1 MEHYET
7 PSGNNLL
14 RIAEAASPIVVVALS
29 TIYLVHKRWN
39 NYSKYVTNTVIES
52 LTVSISKRR
61 LILLLAT
68 ACQTLGWLYEFVQHS
83 FKSSHQ
89 ELYGSFSFLTLFLT
103 WSILFVLS
111 FTSPVLN
118 HYKNRHYNQVF
129 AVIYTYLFFDSIYRA
144 LSVES
149 IQNWNISNVMVSFGL
164 FVVVITTP
172 QPFHPRDLQAA
183 SYENFEV
190 KDGTVYRNNL
200 KLSPEATASIFSW
213 ATFQWMNP
221 MVVFGFHNAVTR
233 ENIYALTF
241 QHLSRTTYEDFVNT
255 QRYFDRIRVLRRIYS
270 SNKREIWSQFIFST
284 LASLFGYLSP
294 FFQQKFLEYIELKEN
309 RPPIQT
315 VYLYVLGLFLVAVI
329 KLLCNTVQLW
339 MGRRWNI
346 RTLIMLDSEIFA
358 KTLKRKDA
366 SGKIS
371 KAAEATEAAADAAG
385 ASNAAN
391 ATESPVESENAPK
404 DDGKDK
410 KEGKKEGNEE
420 EESFSNVGR
429 ITNLMSVDADK
440 LSDIPSYIF
449 MIYNAPLE
457 IMVALFYLYNLLGV
471 AALVG
476 AVVMVLCF
484 PITGLITK
492 KMSDNY
498 TALTSATDK
507 RNDLINE
514 MLQGIRMI
522 KYFAWE
528 SNWREKIY
536 DARRTEIKSLI
547 KTIIL
552 DVLVNIVFLVAP
564 VLVTVSSFIWYTKI
578 AGNELTA
585 SVAFVSITLFEML
598 RAPLI
603 FIPESVNTFTEAYV
617 SLKRI
622 SKYLNESE
630 ITENINSEPIE
641 VPEGVSPQTVLA
653 RVGFEESVFQWH
665 IEKAA
670 ANIEDTPPDTA
681 ASDEEAQITSSSTV
695 STLNSTSQEAD
706 KTFQLHVP
714 QFNFPTGKLTL
725 ICGPTGSGKS
735 SFLHALLG
743 EMDIVSGR
751 VYLPSRTVLSNE
763 NFSKVDPE
771 YPNLYLNKVAY
782 VAQQPFLQHA
792 SIRDNILFGLPYDEG
807 RYRTALYQCA
817 LNKDLTILPDG
828 DRTEIGEKGISL
840 SGGQK
845 QRVSLARAVYSN
857 AKTILLDDCLSAVD
871 AHTSKHIYQKCFMG
885 ELLKG
890 RTVILVSHQVRL
902 CLPGAKYFIKIE
914 NGSAFGCDTVENL
927 RKNGQLQKLVGSE
940 LQANKEEEEQIEN
953 ILDPEDNDNETAE
966 VDLDNKAEA
975 AKLVQEESSE
985 KGQVKFKVYYTY
997 LAACGSWGY
1006 WSILLGTYVFVRLL
1020 TFAENWWIRVWAA
1033 AYDQSAPVVNANIAN
1048 FVSEQSPQY
1057 LIMNNKIPIV
1067 HGVFDTL
1074 GAAIQKQNVFRS
1086 WVFEE
1091 KAPMNVD
1098 YYVGIYTL
1106 LCFTS
1111 IFFDAF
1117 RNFVIY
1123 WGSIRGARKLFDAL
1137 LDRIIHAPMRFFDTT
1152 PVGRI
1157 LNRFS
1162 KDVSTIDM
1170 QIARNGS
1177 FLIECMTGIVAST
1190 IVITAITPQFLV
1202 VAISISM
1209 LYFAIGLFYLRIS
1222 RELKR
1227 LNSVSRSPIYSHF
1240 TESLVGVTTI
1250 RAYGVEEQFMRSV
1263 YQKIDSFVAPF
1274 YFLWMSNRWL
1284 YARIEFIGAFVTLST
1299 GIFLILNLDHID
1311 AGMAGISLFYAR
1323 QFLEYIYW
1331 FIRQYTNVEMNLNS
1345 VERVQEYLE
1354 LEQELSDSPDGYRPP
1369 AAWPTTAS
1377 IEVKD
1382 LVIRYAPELDPVLH
1396 GVSFSTKAH
1405 EKIGIVGRTGSGK
1418 STMALSFFRFLEAS
1432 SGSISI
1438 DGIDISKM
1446 GIQDL
1451 RTQLTIIPQDAI
1463 LFSGTIRSNID
1474 PFNEHSDAEV
1484 WETLDRAHLT
1494 KASDRLKSLNGGR
1507 ATPTSPTG
1515 SVNVED
1521 GKHVSAITSLNQQVS
1536 DGGNNFSQGQRQ
1548 LLCLARALLKNSK
1561 LIIMDEATASVDF
1574 ETDTKIQTTIRQE
1587 FTNSTLLC
1595 IAHRLRTIIDYDRV
1609 LVLDQGRVAEF
1620 DTPYNLING
1629 AGKGV
1634 FKSMCEQSGEMEIL
1648 LKMATQAHNKESDEQ
1663 SPDNHTPLY

>member
-1 MEHYET
+1 MEQPLIPNDDHI
-7 PSGNNLL
+7 
-14 RIAEAASPIVVVALS
+14 RIAEAVLPFVVVGLS
-29 TIYLVHKRWN
+29 TIYLVYKRWHKDN
-39 NYSKYVTNTVIES
+39 TKYVTSTETVS

-61 LILLLAT
+61 LILLLLT
-68 ACQTLGWLYEFVQHS
+68 AIQSVVWLVKFVQQSFHS
-83 FKSSHQ
+83 NH
-89 ELYGSFSFLTLFLT
+89 EVLEGSINLLSLFMA
-103 WSILFVLS
+103 WSTLFVLS

-118 HYKNRHYNQVF
+118 HYKDRHYNQSF
-129 AVIYTYLFFDSIYRA
+129 AVIYTYLLFDSIYRA
-144 LSVES
+144 LSVKDVD
-149 IQNWNISNVMVSFGL
+149 NWDIINIVVVFVL
-164 FVVVITTP
+164 FVVVGTTP
-172 QPFHPRDLQAA
+172 QPYHPRDLQAA
-183 SYENFEV
+183 SYEKLEV
-190 KDGTVYRNNL
+190 KEGTVYRGDL

-221 MVVFGFHNAVTR
+221 MVVFGFHNTVTR
-233 ENIYALTF
+233 ENLYALTF

-255 QRYFDRIRVLRRIYS
+255 QKYFDRIKVLRRIYS
-270 SNKREIWSQFIFST
+270 CNKREIWCQFIFST
-284 LASLFGYLSP
+284 LACLFGYLSP
-294 FFQQKFLEYIELKEN
+294 FFQQKFLEYIETKEN

-315 VYLYVLGLFLVAVI
+315 VYLYVLGLFLVAVV

-346 RTLIMLDSEIFA
+346 RTLVMLDSEIFA
-358 KTLKRKDA
+358 KTLKRKDV
-366 SGKIS
+366 SGKVT
-371 KAAEATEAAADAAG
+371 KNAEAEETAASAESGAANKGNAETADA
-385 ASNAAN
+385 
-391 ATESPVESENAPK
+391 
-404 DDGKDK
+404 KDK
-410 KEGKKEGNEE
+410 KEPKKEE

-457 IMVALFYLYNLLGV
+457 IAVALFYLYNLLGS

-492 KMSDNY
+492 KMSENY
-498 TALTSATDK
+498 TALTAATDK

-528 SNWREKIY
+528 QNWKEKISE
-536 DARRTEIKSLI
+536 ARRTEIKNLI

-552 DVLVNIVFLVAP
+552 DVAINIIFLVAP
-564 VLVTVSSFIWYTKI
+564 VLVTVSSFIWYTKVS
-578 AGNELTA
+578 GNELTA

-603 FIPESVNTFTEAYV
+603 FIPESVNTFTEAHV

-622 SKYLNESE
+622 TKYLKEAE
-630 ITENINSEPIE
+630 VTENLNVEPIE

-665 IEKAA
+665 LEKAA
-670 ANIEDTPPDTA
+670 PEEESATPAVA
-681 ASDEEAQITSSSTV
+681 AASSDEEALINSSSTT
-695 STLNSTSQEAD
+695 STLNSAD
-706 KTFQLHVP
+706 QSTAPTFQLTVP
-714 QFNFPTGKLTL
+714 RFNFPTGKLSL

-751 VYLPSRTVLSNE
+751 VYLPSRTVLTVDNV
-763 NFSKVDPE
+763 SKIDPD

-792 SIRDNILFGLPYDEG
+792 SIRDNILFGLPYDEE
-807 RYRTALYQCA
+807 RYRTTLYQCA

-857 AKTILLDDCLSAVD
+857 AKTVLLDDCLSAVD
-871 AHTSKHIYQKCFMG
+871 AHTSKHIYQKCFLG

-890 RTVILVSHQVRL
+890 RTVILVTHQVRL
-902 CLPGAKYFIKIE
+902 CLPGAKYFVKIE
-914 NGSAFGCDTVENL
+914 HGQALGCDTVENL
-927 RKNGQLQKLVGSE
+927 RKNGQLLKLVGQE
-940 LQANKEEEEQIEN
+940 LEEEKEEEEDIEDLFETEN
-953 ILDPEDNDNETAE
+953 NENESNE

-975 AKLVQEESSE
+975 AKLVKEETSE
-985 KGQVKFKVYYTY
+985 KGQVKFKVYLTY
-997 LAACGSWGY
+997 LAACGSWVY
-1006 WSILLGTYVFVRLL
+1006 WSIVIGTYVVVRLL
-1020 TFAENWWIRVWAA
+1020 TFAENWWLRIWAA
-1033 AYDQSAPVVNANIAN
+1033 AYDEAAPVLNSTIAAY
-1048 FVSEQSPQY
+1048 VSEQSPQY
-1057 LIMNNKIPIV
+1057 LILNNKVPV
-1067 HGVFDTL
+1067 VSGVFDTL
-1074 GAAIQKQNVFRS
+1074 GAAVQKQNVFRS
-1086 WVFEE
+1086 WVFSE
-1091 KAPMNVD
+1091 KTPVNVD
-1098 YYVGIYTL
+1098 YYIAIYVAVCFASIL
-1106 LCFTS
+1106 L
-1111 IFFDAF
+1111 DAF

-1123 WGSIRGARKLFDAL
+1123 WGSIRGARILFNNL
-1137 LDRIIHAPMRFFDTT
+1137 LNRIIHAPMRFFDTT

-1157 LNRFS
+1157 LNRFG
-1162 KDVSTIDM
+1162 KDISTIDM

-1177 FLIECMTGIVAST
+1177 FLIECLTGIVAST
-1190 IVITAITPQFLV
+1190 IVISAITPQFLV
-1202 VAISISM
+1202 VAIGISM
-1209 LYFAIGLFYLRIS
+1209 LYFVIGLFYLRIS

-1250 RAYGVEEQFMRSV
+1250 RAYGVEDQFMRSV
-1263 YQKIDSFVAPF
+1263 YEKLDSFVAPF

-1311 AGMAGISLFYAR
+1311 AGMAGVSLFYAR

-1354 LEQELSDSPDGYRPP
+1354 LDQEPSRSSDGYRPP

-1396 GVSFSTKAH
+1396 GISFTTKAH

-1438 DGIDISKM
+1438 DGIDISRM
-1446 GIQDL
+1446 GVQDL
-1451 RTQLTIIPQDAI
+1451 RNQLTIIPQDAI

-1474 PFNEHSDAEV
+1474 PFNEHTDEEV

-1494 KASDRLKSLNGGR
+1494 RASDRLKTINGGR
-1507 ATPTSPTG
+1507 STPTSSTG
-1515 SVNVED
+1515 SATADED
-1521 GKHVSAITSLNQQVS
+1521 KHVSAITSLNQQVS

-1609 LVLDQGRVAEF
+1609 LVLDQGRVVEY
-1620 DTPYNLING
+1620 DTPYNLIQG
-1629 AGKGV
+1629 SGEGV

-1648 LKMATQAHNKESDEQ
+1648 LKMATQAHNTKESSD
-1663 SPDNHTPLY
+1663 

>member
-1 MEHYET
+1 MEQYTT
-7 PSGNNLL
+7 PTDDRI
-14 RIAEAASPIVVVALS
+14 RIAEAALPVAVVGLS
-29 TIYLVHKRWN
+29 TIYLLYKRWHKDN
-39 NYSKYVTNTVIES
+39 AKYDSSAEIVS

-61 LILLLAT
+61 LALLLLT
-68 ACQTLGWLYEFVQHS
+68 GLQSLGWLLEFVQQS
-83 FKSSHQ
+83 FDSNKLEESIYLLS
-89 ELYGSFSFLTLFLT
+89 LFMT
-103 WSILFVLS
+103 WSILFVLA

-118 HYKNRHYNQVF
+118 HYKDRHYNQTF
-129 AVIYTYLFFDSIYRA
+129 AVIYTYLLFDSIYRA
-144 LSVES
+144 LSV
-149 IQNWNISNVMVSFGL
+149 QPVDNWDILNIVVNFTL
-164 FVVVITTP
+164 FVIVGTTP

-183 SYENFEV
+183 SYEELEV
-190 KDGTVYRNNL
+190 KEGTVYRAGL

-221 MVVFGFHNAVTR
+221 MVVFGFHNTVTR
-233 ENIYALTF
+233 ENLYALTF

-255 QRYFDRIRVLRRIYS
+255 QKYFDRIKVLRRLYS
-270 SNKREIWSQFIFST
+270 CNKREIWCQFIFST
-284 LASLFGYLSP
+284 LACLFGYLSP
-294 FFQQKFLEYIELKEN
+294 FFQQKFLEYIETKEN

-346 RTLIMLDSEIFA
+346 RTLVMLDSEIFA
-358 KTLKRKDA
+358 KTLKRKDV
-366 SGKIS
+366 SGKIT
-371 KAAEATEAAADAAG
+371 KATETEET
-385 ASNAAN
+385 AAN
-391 ATESPVESENAPK
+391 AESGEAGANKDNTETGDA
-404 DDGKDK
+404 KDK
-410 KEGKKEGNEE
+410 KDSKKDEE

-457 IMVALFYLYNLLGV
+457 IVVALFYLYNLLGS

-476 AVVMVLCF
+476 AVVMVVCF

-492 KMSDNY
+492 KMSENY
-498 TALTSATDK
+498 TALTAATDK

-528 SNWREKIY
+528 NNWKEKISE
-536 DARRTEIKSLI
+536 ARRTEIKNLI

-552 DVLVNIVFLVAP
+552 DVMINIIFLVAP
-564 VLVTVSSFIWYTKI
+564 VLVTVSSFIWYTKVS
-578 AGNELTA
+578 GNELTA

-603 FIPESVNTFTEAYV
+603 FIPESVNTFTEAHV

-622 SKYLNESE
+622 TKYLMESE
-630 ITENINSEPIE
+630 VTENLNNEPIE
-641 VPEGVSPQTVLA
+641 VPEGVNPQTVLA

-665 IEKAA
+665 LEKV
-670 ANIEDTPPDTA
+670 TA
-681 ASDEEAQITSSSTV
+681 EEESDIPATSATDEEALINSSSTA
-695 STLNSTSQEAD
+695 STLNSTGQPATSD
-706 KTFQLHVP
+706 FQLTIP
-714 QFNFPTGKLTL
+714 RFNFPTGKLSL
-725 ICGPTGSGKS
+725 VCGPTGSGKS

-751 VYLPSRTVLSNE
+751 VYLPSRTVLSVE
-763 NFSKVDPE
+763 NVSKIDPDF
-771 YPNLYLNKVAY
+771 PNLYLNKVAY

-792 SIRDNILFGLPYDEG
+792 SIRDNILFGLPYDEE
-807 RYRTALYQCA
+807 RYRTTLYQCA

-857 AKTILLDDCLSAVD
+857 AKTVLLDDCLSAVD
-871 AHTSKHIYQKCFMG
+871 AHTSKHIYQKCFLG

-890 RTVILVSHQVRL
+890 RTVILVTHQVRL
-902 CLPGAKYFIKIE
+902 CLPGAKYFVKIE
-914 NGSAFGCDTVENL
+914 HGQALGCDTVENL
-927 RKNGQLQKLVGSE
+927 RKNGELLKLVGQE
-940 LQANKEEEEQIEN
+940 LEDEKEEEDDIEDLIDTEN
-953 ILDPEDNDNETAE
+953 NENESNE
-966 VDLDNKAEA
+966 VDLDNKTEA
-975 AKLVQEESSE
+975 AKLVKEETSE
-985 KGQVKFKVYYTY
+985 KGQVKFKVYLTY
-997 LAACGSWGY
+997 LAACGSWVY
-1006 WSILLGTYVFVRLL
+1006 WSILIGTYVVVRLL
-1020 TFAENWWIRVWAA
+1020 TFAENWWIRIWAA
-1033 AYDQSAPVVNANIAN
+1033 AYDNSAPVLNATLAT
-1048 FVSEQSPQY
+1048 FVSEQNPQY

-1067 HGVFDTL
+1067 TGVFDTL
-1074 GAAIQKQNVFRS
+1074 GAAVQKQNVFKT

-1091 KAPMNVD
+1091 KTPVNVD
-1098 YYVGIYTL
+1098 YYIGIYVAVCFASIL
-1106 LCFTS
+1106 L
-1111 IFFDAF
+1111 DAF

-1123 WGSIRGARKLFDAL
+1123 WGSIRGARILFDSL

-1157 LNRFS
+1157 LNRFG

-1177 FLIECMTGIVAST
+1177 FLIECLTGIVAST
-1190 IVITAITPQFLV
+1190 IVISAITPQFLV
-1202 VAISISM
+1202 VAIAISM
-1209 LYFAIGLFYLRIS
+1209 LYFVIGLFYLRIS

-1263 YQKIDSFVAPF
+1263 YEKLDSFIAPF

-1299 GIFLILNLDHID
+1299 GVFLILNLDHID
-1311 AGMAGISLFYAR
+1311 AGMAGVSLFYAR

-1354 LEQELSDSPDGYRPP
+1354 LDQEPSYSSDGYRPP

-1396 GVSFSTKAH
+1396 GISFSTKAH

-1432 SGSISI
+1432 SGSIYI
-1438 DGIDISKM
+1438 DGIDISKL
-1446 GIQDL
+1446 GTQDL
-1451 RTQLTIIPQDAI
+1451 RNQLTIIPQDAI

-1474 PFNEHSDAEV
+1474 PFNEHTDEEV

-1494 KASDRLKSLNGGR
+1494 RATDRLKAVNNGGSS
-1507 ATPTSPTG
+1507 TPTSSTG
-1515 SVNVED
+1515 SVTAD
-1521 GKHVSAITSLNQQVS
+1521 DSKRISAITSLNQQVS

-1574 ETDTKIQTTIRQE
+1574 ETDTKIQTTIREE

-1609 LVLDQGRVAEF
+1609 LVLDQGCVVEY
-1620 DTPYNLING
+1620 DTPYNLIHG
-1629 AGKGV
+1629 AGDGV

-1648 LKMATQAHNKESDEQ
+1648 LKMATQAYNNKGSD
-1663 SPDNHTPLY
+1663 

>member
-1 MEHYET
+1 MEQHET
-7 PSGNNLL
+7 SGNDSL
-14 RIAEAASPIVVVALS
+14 RIIEAASPITIVGLS
-29 TIYLVHKRWN
+29 TLYLIYKRWFSDN
-39 NYSKYVTNTVIES
+39 SKYPTNATIES
-52 LTVSISKRR
+52 LTVSIGKRR
-61 LILLLAT
+61 FILLLLT
-68 ACQTLGWLYEFVQHS
+68 GLQSLGWLYEFVQHS
-83 FKSSHQ
+83 FRSSHQ
-89 ELYGSFSFLTLFLT
+89 EMYDSFSLLSLFIT

-118 HYKNRHYNQVF
+118 HYKDRHYNQTF
-129 AVIYTYLFFDSIYRA
+129 AVVYTYLLFDSIYRL
-144 LSVES
+144 LSVGDVEYWD
-149 IQNWNISNVMVSFGL
+149 ITYVLVALVL
-164 FVVVITTP
+164 FIVVCTTP
-172 QPFHPRDLQAA
+172 QPYHPRDLQAA
-183 SYENFEV
+183 SYEDFEV
-190 KDGTVYRNNL
+190 KDGIIYRNNL
-200 KLSPEATASIFSW
+200 KLSPEATSSIFSW

-221 MVVFGFHNAVTR
+221 MVVFGFHNTVTR

-241 QHLSRTTYEDFVNT
+241 QHLARTTYEDFINT
-255 QRYFDRIRVLRRIYS
+255 QKHFDRMKVLRRLYS
-270 SNKREIWSQFIFST
+270 SNKREIWCQFIFST
-284 LASLFGYLSP
+284 LACLFGYLSP
-294 FFQQKFLEYIELKEN
+294 FFQQKFLEYIEKKED

-315 VYLYVLGLFLVAVI
+315 VYLYVIGLFLVAII

-358 KTLKRKDA
+358 KTLKRKDV

-371 KAAEATEAAADAAG
+371 KAAEAAEAAADASDAAAAATTNQG
-385 ASNAAN
+385 DDSN
-391 ATESPVESENAPK
+391 K
-404 DDGKDK
+404 DDKKDK
-410 KEGKKEGNEE
+410 KECKEEEEE

-440 LSDIPSYIF
+440 LSDIPSYLF

-457 IMVALFYLYNLLGV
+457 ITVALFYLYNLLGV

-476 AVVMVLCF
+476 AAVMILCF
-484 PITGLITK
+484 PITGLLTK
-492 KMSDNY
+492 KMSENY
-498 TALTSATDK
+498 KALTSATDK

-528 SNWREKIY
+528 NKWREKVQE
-536 DARRTEIKSLI
+536 ARKNEIKSII
-547 KTIIL
+547 KTIII
-552 DVLVNIVFLVAP
+552 DVLVNIIFLVAP
-564 VLVTVSSFIWYTKI
+564 VLVTVSSFIWYTKV
-578 AGNELTA
+578 GGHELTA

-603 FIPESVNTFTEAYV
+603 FIPESVTTFTEAYV
-617 SLKRI
+617 SLNRI
-622 SKYLNESE
+622 SKYLSESE
-630 ITENINSEPIE
+630 VTENINSEVIE
-641 VPEGVSPQTVLA
+641 VPEGVNSQTVLA

-665 IEKAA
+665 YEKAA
-670 ANIEDTPPDTA
+670 TVETTVDDSTA
-681 ASDEEAQITSSSTV
+681 TDEEALINSSSAN
-695 STLNSTSQEAD
+695 STLNSIEPEARV
-706 KTFQLHVP
+706 TFQLNIP
-714 QFNFPTGKLTL
+714 RFNFPTGKLSL
-725 ICGPTGSGKS
+725 VCGPTGSGKS

-751 VYLPSRTVLSNE
+751 VYLPSKVVLSTE
-763 NFSKVDPE
+763 NVSKVDPE
-771 YPNLYLNKVAY
+771 FPSLYLDKVAY

-792 SIRDNILFGLPYDEG
+792 SIRDNILFGLPYDAH
-807 RYRTALYQCA
+807 RYRTTLYQCA

-857 AKTILLDDCLSAVD
+857 AKTVLLDDCLSAVD
-871 AHTSKHIYQKCFMG
+871 AHTSKHIYEKCFMG
-885 ELLKG
+885 NLLKG
-890 RTVILVSHQVRL
+890 RTVILVTHQVRL
-902 CLPGAKYFIKIE
+902 CLPGAKYFVKIE
-914 NGSAFGCDTVENL
+914 NGNALGCDTVENL
-927 RKNGQLQKLVGSE
+927 KKNGELQKLIGSE
-940 LQANKEEEEQIEN
+940 LQSEKEEEEIED
-953 ILDPEDNDNETAE
+953 IVDSSDNETE
-966 VDLDNKAEA
+966 EIDLDNKTEA
-975 AKLVQEESSE
+975 AKLVQEETSE
-985 KGQVKFKVYYTY
+985 KGQVKFKVYMTY

-1006 WSILLGTYVFVRLL
+1006 WFILIGTYIFVRLL
-1020 TFAENWWIRVWAA
+1020 TFAENWWIRIWAA
-1033 AYDQSAPVVNANIAN
+1033 AYQESAPIVNATITSIVA
-1048 FVSEQSPQY
+1048 EQSPQY
-1057 LIMNNKIPIV
+1057 LIINNKVPIV
-1067 HGVFDTL
+1067 QGVFDTL
-1074 GAAIQKQNVFRS
+1074 GAALQKQNVFRS
-1086 WVFEE
+1086 WVIEE
-1091 KAPMNVD
+1091 KAPINVD
-1098 YYVGIYTL
+1098 YYITIYAL
-1106 LCFTS
+1106 VCFAS
-1111 IFFDAF
+1111 IVFDAF
-1117 RNFVIY
+1117 RNLIVY
-1123 WGSIRGARKLFDAL
+1123 WGSIRGARKLFDSL
-1137 LDRIIHAPMRFFDTT
+1137 LNRIIHAPMRFFDTT

-1157 LNRFS
+1157 LNRFG

-1177 FLIECMTGIVAST
+1177 FLIECLTGIIAST
-1190 IVITAITPQFLV
+1190 IIITAITPQFLV
-1202 VAISISM
+1202 VALGISL
-1209 LYFAIGLFYLRIS
+1209 LYFVIGLYYLRIS

-1240 TESLVGVTTI
+1240 TESLIGVTTI

-1263 YQKIDSFVAPF
+1263 YEKLDSFVAPF

-1299 GIFLILNLDHID
+1299 GVFLILNLDSID

-1354 LEQELSDSPDGYRPP
+1354 LDQEPSNSSDGYRPP

-1396 GVSFSTKAH
+1396 GISFSTRAH

-1432 SGSISI
+1432 NGSISI
-1438 DGIDISKM
+1438 DGIDISKI
-1446 GIQDL
+1446 GTQDL
-1451 RTQLTIIPQDAI
+1451 RSQLTIIPQDAI
-1463 LFSGTIRSNID
+1463 LFSGTIRTNID
-1474 PFNEHSDAEV
+1474 PFDEHTDSEV
-1484 WETLDRAHLT
+1484 WEALDRAHLT
-1494 KASDRLKSLNGGR
+1494 KSSDRLKGILGSR
-1507 ATPTSPTG
+1507 STPSSPSG
-1515 SVNVED
+1515 SITVEED
-1521 GKHVSAITSLNQQVS
+1521 KHVSAITSLNQQVS

-1574 ETDTKIQTTIRQE
+1574 ETDAKIQTTIRQE

-1595 IAHRLRTIIDYDRV
+1595 IAHRLRTVIDYDRV
-1609 LVLDQGRVAEF
+1609 LVLDQGHVVEY
-1620 DTPYNLING
+1620 DTPFNLIQG
-1629 AGKGV
+1629 GGKGV

-1648 LKMATQAHNKESDEQ
+1648 LKMATQAHDNKESDEQ